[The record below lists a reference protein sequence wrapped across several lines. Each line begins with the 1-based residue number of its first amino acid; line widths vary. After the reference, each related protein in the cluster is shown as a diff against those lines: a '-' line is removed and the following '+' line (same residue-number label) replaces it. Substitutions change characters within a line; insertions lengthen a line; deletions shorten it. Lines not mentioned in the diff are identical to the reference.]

1 MIKNPQFVL
10 YLDFDGPLHHDN
22 VRKKTRIHA
31 KTNTT
36 STRVFMAEPG
46 RALFE
51 FAGIL
56 EEILAPYPE
65 VQIVLATSWVPEKR
79 YSYAKGKL
87 PASLQQ
93 RVIGATFHS
102 KIHDHWE
109 FTNTARGRQ
118 VEQDVN
124 RRMPAYWLALD
135 DDDQGWSELGRT
147 RLITVDPVMGLGQ
160 ESVQRQL
167 RLALAQGRE
176 YLNTLSN
183 AAA

>member
-22 VRKKTRIHA
+22 VRKKTRVHS

-87 PASLQQ
+87 PAGLQQ

-102 KIHDHWE
+102 KIHDRWE
-109 FTNTARGRQ
+109 FSNTARGRQ

-135 DDDQGWSELGRT
+135 DDAHGWSELGRT
-147 RLITVDPVMGLGQ
+147 RLITVDPVLGLGQ

-167 RLALAQGRE
+167 RQALAQGRAH
-176 YLNTLSN
+176 LTARSK